1 MMEDEPSYEG
11 ILLEFLSRLPQPL
24 IPIEVSRVLIKIQ
37 ESELLLLMLQC
48 SSMSLFCPEYG
59 QDHPYLCNSRFRHA
73 LHGCSREVHAVA
85 QFIFH
90 FLQSLCLAGAG
101 SCHQLGPAF
110 VNVIF
115 GSDWR
120 LHLGPLTEKDLGQ
133 KRHLLG
139 RILSELISQY
149 RAIFE
154 IESSLENSL
163 ESTAHEDLIEPRKR
177 HDTEEDEC
185 PEDIKA
191 M

>member
-1 MMEDEPSYEG
+1 MMEDEG

-37 ESELLLLMLQC
+37 ESELLLLLLLLLLLFFP
-48 SSMSLFCPEYG
+48 SIPLFCSEYG
-59 QDHPYLCNSRFRHA
+59 VAHPYLCNSRFRHA
-73 LHGCSREVHAVA
+73 MHGCPRQVQAVT

-101 SCHQLGPAF
+101 SCHHLGPVF
-110 VNVIF
+110 VNSIF
-115 GSDWR
+115 GSDWK
-120 LHLGPLTEKDLGQ
+120 LQLGPLTEEAAGE
-133 KRHLLG
+133 KRQLLG
-139 RILSELISQY
+139 RILSELISEY

-154 IESSLENSL
+154 IESSLEN
-163 ESTAHEDLIEPRKR
+163 TAHEDLIEPRKR